1 MSDDPKPPNGNLPPK
16 LTLRK
21 EESGAIA
28 LPTPTPAA
36 GSPPPSKKAT
46 ARIPLASTESGAA
59 DAAGTNY
66 STKTIRLTPLA
77 ASRPLSVAPAVRPPP
92 SATTSLSDL
101 AKRQTSRIPL
111 EAAMATDH
119 TPSATTSLSDLAKR
133 QTSRIPLEAAMAT
146 DHTPSAAASL
156 AVSEAPKT
164 IRIKRPG
171 QAPAPVGAT
180 IKAPAPSPEP
190 APAAAS
196 DANAQKSKTARVD
209 VEDMQAEDAAQAT
222 QRKTIKI
229 RRAEGATAK
238 PIPRS
243 MAVARVEAEA
253 AEAAIAESVRINV
266 AFPIMA
272 AVALVI
278 LGVLIVIV
286 AAQAFPSLGWH
297 LPGTV
302 IL

>member
-46 ARIPLASTESGAA
+46 ARIPLTSTESGAA

-119 TPSATTSLSDLAKR
+119 TPSA
-133 QTSRIPLEAAMAT
+133 
-146 DHTPSAAASL
+146 AASL
-156 AVSEAPKT
+156 AVAEAPKT

>member
-1 MSDDPKPPNGNLPPK
+1 MSEDPKPPNGNLPPK

-21 EESGAIA
+21 EESGAIP
-28 LPTPTPAA
+28 LPAPAPAA
-36 GSPPPSKKAT
+36 GSPTLSKKAT
-46 ARIPLASTESGAA
+46 TRIPLAATEGGAPA
-59 DAAGTNY
+59 DTAVTPGTNY

-77 ASRPLSVAPAVRPPP
+77 ASRPLSVAPAVRP
-92 SATTSLSDL
+92 
-101 AKRQTSRIPL
+101 
-111 EAAMATDH
+111 
-119 TPSATTSLSDLAKR
+119 PSATTSLSDLAKR

-180 IKAPAPSPEP
+180 IKAPAPSPQS
-190 APAAAS
+190 APVAAS
-196 DANAQKSKTARVD
+196 DASAQKSKTARVD
-209 VEDMQAEDAAQAT
+209 VEDVQADDAAQAT

-243 MAVARVEAEA
+243 MAVARVESEV
-253 AEAAIAESVRINV
+253 AEAAIEERVRINV

-278 LGVLIVIV
+278 LGVLVV
-286 AAQAFPSLGWH
+286 VAAAQAFPSLGWN

-302 IL
+302 TL